1 MTNCKNCGAP
11 LMKNG
16 DCEYCGTKAISQC
29 RSGMEMTANAI
40 RVWIDG
46 PKIGEVVADRMLRG
60 NNRYYADG
68 QLIDAD

>member
-29 RSGMEMTANAI
+29 RSGMEMTAGAI
-40 RVWIDG
+40 RCWVDG
-46 PKIGEVVADRMLRG
+46 PKIGELVADRMM
-60 NNRYYADG
+60 NRTMYFADN

>member
-1 MTNCKNCGAP
+1 
-11 LMKNG
+11 MKNG

-40 RVWIDG
+40 RVWIDS
-46 PKIGEVVADRMLRG
+46 PKIGEVVADRMLRE

>member
-1 MTNCKNCGAP
+1 
-11 LMKNG
+11 MKNG

-29 RSGMEMTANAI
+29 RSGLEITAGAI
-40 RVWIDG
+40 RCWVDG
-46 PKIGEVVADRMLRG
+46 PKIGELVADRMLRG

>member
-1 MTNCKNCGAP
+1 
-11 LMKNG
+11 MKNG

-29 RSGMEMTANAI
+29 RSVLEITAGAI
-40 RVWIDG
+40 RCWVDG
-46 PKIGEVVADRMLRG
+46 PKIGELVADRMPRG